1 MARHFADTMREAV
14 LRKCGDAESRMQRN
28 NYLGAARHFRDE
40 PELRVLVESIR
51 RHKEYDIPVLI
62 PLNTLKTAALSS
74 GMVKER
80 LTSGGLM
87 SDALHALATAACS
100 GDAKTRQLAL
110 GVMENLI
117 PEGRKVDAG
126 CAAKIAE
133 ILVPC
138 LGAKDGKEAETTA
151 MGIRV
156 LRKVMECSEP
166 SGCAHFEQVLEH
178 LHSDDPKVLQTALD
192 FASSYLLLGNQ
203 LSAGDAGRL
212 RSLAAH
218 ADARIGT
225 MANEL
230 LAFA

>member
-1 MARHFADTMREAV
+1 MARQFADRLREVAFGQCKEPKDV
-14 LRKCGDAESRMQRN
+14 EKRN
-28 NYLGAARHFRDE
+28 NCLGAARHFHDE
-40 PELRVLVESIR
+40 SELRVLVESIQK
-51 RHKEYDIPVLI
+51 HKEYGIPVRI
-62 PLNTLKTAALSS
+62 PLNTLKTAAVSS
-74 GMVKER
+74 KMAKEN
-80 LTSGGLM
+80 LTSGMLM
-87 SDALHALATAACS
+87 HDTLQALATAACS
-100 GDAKTRQLAL
+100 NDIKIRQLAL
-110 GVMENLI
+110 GVMEDLI
-117 PEGRKVDAG
+117 PEGRKVDAE

-156 LRKVMECSEP
+156 LKKVMECSEP

-178 LHSDDPKVLQTALD
+178 LYSKDPKVLQTALD
-192 FASSYLLLGNQ
+192 FASSYLLLGNP

-218 ADARIGT
+218 ADARISG